1 MIHGLR
7 VFGGNGDL
15 ASVCAQHEIH
25 EVVISSSKMTDERI
39 QEVMRSCTE
48 RDIAV
53 KRMRITIE
61 DLNSRWPKADE
72 F

>member
-1 MIHGLR
+1 

-15 ASVCAQHEIH
+15 ASVCAQHEVH
-25 EVVISSSKMTDERI
+25 EVVISSLKMTDERVE
-39 QEVMRSCTE
+39 EVLRCCSDRE
-48 RDIAV
+48 IAV

-61 DLNSRWPKADE
+61 DLNTD